1 MTTQYTKI
9 SELPPFIGTP
19 PGSSLIEMVSG
30 SASWKAT
37 ISQTV
42 AANPA
47 SLPIGG
53 LTGEGLLK
61 ASNANYDT
69 LWAPLP
75 GVGTVISVG
84 LALPSG
90 VFSVSNSPITTV
102 GTMTGSLIN
111 QTPNTFF
118 AGASSGTSTPAFRAI
133 VGADLPTPTPS
144 ALGAVRSY
152 TATGSLWLK
161 GLSTSGTFTAT
172 QPAFSDLSGV
182 APVSQG
188 GTGTSTL
195 VSLGLIYGNG
205 TSAVSV
211 TASAAN
217 SVLVTSAASIPS
229 LSQTLPL
236 SVQQNITTL
245 GITIFGTGTWN
256 GSTIAVSYGGTGTS
270 TLAAYGLV
278 YGNGT
283 ANVGVTNSS
292 ANSILVTNATNV
304 PSLSQTLPL
313 AVQQNQTT
321 VGTIASGV
329 WNSTA
334 VTVPFGGTGA
344 TSLTAH
350 GIVIGEG
357 TASVAVTAAMSG
369 GQLLVGQTS
378 TSDPVPR
385 SIVGDI
391 SLSAGGTASISAS
404 AVGTTALANNSVG
417 TAKIAQ
423 FVGLSVL
430 GVTGTSVANIGA
442 IVGAANQS
450 LVVNSGATAL
460 SFGLVSLSAGVTG
473 TLPIANG
480 GTNGTTAATALSNL
494 GAVSLT
500 GTSQALSAGF
510 NVTPYNI
517 GTASGTLTLNYGS
530 GTMQRLINNGAFTLA
545 APATDGETDLLITN
559 AASASTI
566 TITGFNVG
574 SNTGDTYG
582 TSSGNKFFF
591 MSRTA
596 NGSSTYGWKAFQVI
610 ALLILSGMGN
620 YFS

>member
-1 MTTQYTKI
+1 MTTQYSKI

-37 ISQTV
+37 IIQTV

-47 SLPIGG
+47 SLPAGG
-53 LTGEGLLK
+53 TTGEGLLK
-61 ASNANYDT
+61 ASAANYDAY
-69 LWAPLP
+69 WAPLP

-84 LALPSG
+84 LALPSN

-102 GTMTGSLIN
+102 GTLTGSLIN
-111 QTPNTFF
+111 QTQNTFF
-118 AGASSGTSTPAFRAI
+118 AGASSGTSSPTFRTI

-144 ALGAVRSY
+144 ALGGVKSY

-182 APVSQG
+182 ATVSQG

-195 VSLGLIYGNG
+195 ASLGLIYGNG
-205 TSAVSV
+205 TSPVSV

-217 SVLVTSAASIPS
+217 SVLVTSPASIPS

-236 SVQQNITTL
+236 AVQQNITTI
-245 GITIFGTGTWN
+245 GPITSGTWN
-256 GSTIAVSYGGTGTS
+256 GSTIGVAYGGTGTS
-270 TLAAYGLV
+270 TLATYGLV

-283 ANVGVTNSS
+283 ANVGVTPAA
-292 ANSILVTNATNV
+292 ANSVLITSGLNI
-304 PSLSQTLPL
+304 PSLSQVLPL

-321 VGTIASGV
+321 VGTITSGV
-329 WNSTA
+329 WNGTA
-334 VTVPFGGTGA
+334 VTVPFGGTGN

-350 GIVIGEG
+350 GILQGNG
-357 TASVAVTAAMSG
+357 TAAITVTSAMSA

-378 TSDPVPR
+378 TADAVPR

-391 SLSAGGTASISAS
+391 SLSAGGTATIANN
-404 AVGTTALANNSVG
+404 AVGTT
-417 TAKIAQ
+417 KIAQ
-423 FVGLSVL
+423 FAGLSVL
-430 GVTGTSVANIGA
+430 GVTGTATGNIGA
-442 IVGAANQS
+442 ITAAANQV
-450 LVVNSGATAL
+450 LFVNSGATAL
-460 SFGLVSLSAGVTG
+460 SFGLLPLSSSVTG
-473 TLPIANG
+473 LLPIANG
-480 GTNGTTAATALSNL
+480 GTNGSTAASGLSNL
-494 GAVSLT
+494 GGVSLT

-510 NVTPYNI
+510 TVTPFNI
-517 GTASGTLTLNYGS
+517 GTASSGTVNLNYGN

-545 APATDGETDLLITN
+545 APATDGETDLLVTN
-559 AASASTI
+559 GASAGGI
-566 TITGFNVG
+566 TASGFSVG

-582 TSSGNKFFF
+582 TTSGNKFFF

-596 NGSSTYGWKAFQVI
+596 NGSSTYGWKALQVI
-610 ALLILSGMGN
+610 ALIILSGVSN
-620 YFS
+620 IIS